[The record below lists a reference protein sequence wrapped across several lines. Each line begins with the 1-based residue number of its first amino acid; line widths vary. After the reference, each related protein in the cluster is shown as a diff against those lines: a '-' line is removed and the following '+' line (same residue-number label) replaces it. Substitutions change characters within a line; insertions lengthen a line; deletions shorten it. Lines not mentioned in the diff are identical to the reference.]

1 MEFHHAMHT
10 QYLITELPLAL
21 EAVAAR
27 VADPAAGAV
36 AVFAGTAR
44 NTMDGKAVRH
54 LEYEAYRPMAER
66 VLAEI
71 GTEIAVQWPETTGVA
86 IAHRVGRVE
95 IGAASVILAVS
106 APHRRD
112 ALAACAWGI
121 DRLKAVLPVWKLEV
135 FADGTVWRANIDES
149 VIDESVIDES
159 VVEEVSGPDS
169 GELPRPAD
177 SGRPGVPRPGAGA

>member
-1 MEFHHAMHT
+1 MEFHRVMRTH
-10 QYLITELPLAL
+10 YLITEQPLGL

-36 AVFAGTAR
+36 AVFVGTAR
-44 NTMDGKAVRH
+44 NAMDGKVVRH
-54 LEYEAYRPMAER
+54 LEYEAYQPMAER

-71 GTEIAVQWPETTGVA
+71 GTEIAVQWPEVVGVA
-86 IAHRVGRVE
+86 IAHRVGRVQ

-121 DRLKAVLPVWKLEV
+121 DRLKAVLPVWKLET
-135 FADGTVWRANIDES
+135 FADGTVWRENRVDN
-149 VIDESVIDES
+149 